1 MRQGWVRVAAGVLA
15 LSPAVAGAATE
26 CFTKAEQDAAV
37 VRQLQME
44 MMTVALACRAYTNL
58 GTMDYYNRFEE
69 RHRPQLQTSMKVVQA
84 HFKRYHG
91 ADSAVSRQE
100 KYDTLL
106 ANAASNRNMEFN
118 GDVFC
123 PRIVKALASAV
134 AAASPAASR
143 WCCPAPTTASPRAS
157 SSRRAMRRCT

>member
-1 MRQGWVRVAAGVLA
+1 MCSSDL
-15 LSPAVAGAATE
+15 TE

-58 GTMDYYNRFEE
+58 GTMDYYNRFVE

-134 AAASPAASR
+134 AAEPGTLLAYAATNLPPGCR
-143 WCCPAPTTASPRAS
+143 TDATASAL
-157 SSRRAMRRCT
+157 